1 MAASQLGYNNE
12 LLEQRLAQKR
22 ISSLEAKQRV
32 ELSFKQ
38 RQEKERAIESGLN
51 EKRNRV
57 EMMEAH
63 SQSLQKQ
70 NQLKQK

>member
-63 SQSLQKQ
+63 SQSLQK
-70 NQLKQK
+70 